1 MIDSVSRLQETSC
14 RVFRRP
20 LIAQI
25 NQQPRDVTNKFPGPH
40 NKRNAISCQWRPLPI
55 YGTLE
60 WRDLFCLS
68 RNSARKE
75 REKREQYMY
84 ISYCGTALASSHG
97 RVYIYMCVFFFS
109 LSALLLTGCMFR
121 LSDSFAEAMEK
132 KTFECPDGFR
142 SIGNFQRDSVR

>member
-97 RVYIYMCVFFFS
+97 RVYIYIYVFFFLS
-109 LSALLLTGCMFR
+109 LCIIINR
-121 LSDSFAEAMEK
+121 LH
-132 KTFECPDGFR
+132 
-142 SIGNFQRDSVR
+142 V